1 MPLAA
6 GAQERRLLC
15 PGMDN
20 PSPVDALRQHA
31 HAAARRPTGPRPAAS
46 ADRRCTLRVARRG
59 VARHARVLCRARRD
73 HAPADRGTRLRRG
86 RHRRRLARHVPA
98 QSFRARRRRR
108 SCGGRSPHRLPALSH
123 LDVAQHRHGGV
134 HRLAA
139 RVQPA
144 AQRGSARRHLRARP
158 VQPAHVDDG
167 GDGLPGAHRPS
178 RCRTGALAL
187 CVLRPFRRRH
197 AALQPAGR
205 TRRDGLV
212 PAAGVGDAG
221 RHAAPHR
228 EALAR
233 SVRRGGGVRCLAERA
248 PGQQRRGL
256 LPLHRVPQRRVVVEP
271 ARPPHGRDAGR
282 ARTPHRPRRPSTQ
295 DRGVGAQ
302 LAPGRRA
309 RHRDGPAA
317 RRAQP
322 RPAGAPA
329 PWRALR
335 AGGLHHAR
343 RPRDGRQRL
352 GRATRTQGPGAGTR
366 RQLRAA
372 CCMPPACRSSCCRC
386 ATLPPCNRC

>member
-1 MPLAA
+1 
-6 GAQERRLLC
+6 
-15 PGMDN
+15 MDN
-20 PSPVDALRQHA
+20 PSPVDALRRHA
-31 HAAARRPTGPRPAAS
+31 HPLQGGARDHDPLLRLIG
-46 ADRRCTLRVARRG
+46 DCTLRVARRG
-59 VARHARVLCRARRD
+59 IARHARVLRRARRD
-73 HAPADRGTRLRRG
+73 HAPADRGARLRRCG
-86 RHRRRLARHVPA
+86 DRRRLARHVPA

-108 SCGGRSPHRLPALSH
+108 SRGGRCAHRLSALSH

-144 AQRGSARRHLRARP
+144 AQRGSARRHLRARS
-158 VQPAHVDDG
+158 VQPAHVDGG
-167 GDGLPGAHRPS
+167 GDGLPGAHRPG
-178 RCRTGALAL
+178 RCRTCARAL
-187 CVLRPFRRRH
+187 CLLRPLRRRH
-197 AALQPAGR
+197 PALQPAGR
-205 TRRDGLV
+205 TRRDGVV

-221 RHAAPHR
+221 GHAAPHR
-228 EALAR
+228 EAHAR

-282 ARTPHRPRRPSTQ
+282 DRTPHRPRRPPAQ

-309 RHRDGPAA
+309 RHRDGPTA

-329 PWRALR
+329 PWRSVR

-352 GRATRTQGPGAGTR
+352 GRAARTQGRGAGTR

-372 CCMPPACRSSCCRC
+372 AACHRPAEVHAADARRG
-386 ATLPPCNRC
+386 PPCNRC